1 MKRTRRFNATR
12 LNVDKIKEYA
22 FRFSGRINLA
32 QERTTRRGNSA
43 RARFCKNMRKP
54 ENYQP
59 LKNIDERE
67 TMVNNFNKKDSKN
80 EKL

>member
-1 MKRTRRFNATR
+1 MRTRRFNATR

-43 RARFCKNMRKP
+43 RSRFWKTDVGRFG
-54 ENYQP
+54 
-59 LKNIDERE
+59 ERRR
-67 TMVNNFNKKDSKN
+67 
-80 EKL
+80 